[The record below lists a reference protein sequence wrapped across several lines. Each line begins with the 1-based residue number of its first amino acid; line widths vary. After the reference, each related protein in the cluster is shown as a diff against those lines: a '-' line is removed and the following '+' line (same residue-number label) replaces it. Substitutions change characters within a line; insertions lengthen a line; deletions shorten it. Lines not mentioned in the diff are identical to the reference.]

1 MGHDINKEFWKN
13 CHFENMRAG
22 FLQRCQNL
30 LRRFTPEIIHFQAWK
45 KMILN
50 NNNVID
56 FDPIKIQTCLAP
68 HNDRQHLLFVKDIY
82 VDAKKRPQNV
92 LNGHFW
98 NLNFQKKIFQN
109 WKTQFSNQIVIY
121 VVALDQIRI
130 QTCLASQNDCKNLS
144 FVKDDYVVRE
154 KMTRNGLKKP
164 NL

>member
-1 MGHDINKEFWKN
+1 
-13 CHFENMRAG
+13 
-22 FLQRCQNL
+22 
-30 LRRFTPEIIHFQAWK
+30 
-45 KMILN
+45 MILN

-130 QTCLASQNDCKNLS
+130 QTCLAPQNDCKNLS